1 MNWGRSVWRMGAAA
15 AVASMLLPANSGA
28 QTSDAAR
35 EAGQHFRRG
44 VELYG
49 EANYAGALV
58 EFKRA
63 YALASSSTA
72 LYDIGETQFQLQDYA
87 GALQTFK
94 KFLAE
99 FGPGENHHAEVEAG
113 VQVLATRVGHLRVT
127 SVPAGADVA
136 VDDEAI
142 GKTPLAEPLLV
153 SVGHRKVVASM
164 PGREPV
170 TRYVD
175 VAAGDEADVT
185 LALPEPVQVA
195 PPSFPSTEHGAAP
208 AVGPPRWHA
217 SSTLVT
223 AGWIT
228 TGALAAAAGTFGLL
242 AIHESDELK
251 QARAGLQPAVPSG
264 SNPAAPVDQDAH
276 EVRVFAAVAD
286 SLTIAAIVSGGLS
299 LYWTLSS
306 LSAPHNTGAAPA
318 TRISFGP
325 ASARFE
331 TTF

>member
-1 MNWGRSVWRMGAAA
+1 MTFGRLVRRTIAAA
-15 AVASMLLPANSGA
+15 AFLAVLPPQAARA
-28 QTSDAAR
+28 QTSDMAR

-44 VELYG
+44 VELYS

-94 KFLAE
+94 KFLLE
-99 FGPGENHHAEVEAG
+99 FGPGENHHAEVEAN

-127 SVPAGADVA
+127 TVPEGADVA
-136 VDDEAI
+136 VDDEGS
-142 GKTPLAEPLLV
+142 GKTPITEPLLV
-153 SVGHRKVVASM
+153 SVGRRKVVASM
-164 PGREPV
+164 PGRQPV

-185 LALPEPVQVA
+185 LSLPAPVEA
-195 PPSFPSTEHGAAP
+195 PPAP
-208 AVGPPRWHA
+208 PPPQERAPGPFKLPQWHA
-217 SSTLVT
+217 SRTLVE

-228 TGALAAAAGTFGLL
+228 TGSLAVAAGTFGVL
-242 AIHESDELK
+242 AIHESDVLRDARGELHSP
-251 QARAGLQPAVPSG
+251 GP
-264 SNPAAPVDQDAH
+264 NPAAPLTHDANLTTA
-276 EVRVFAAVAD
+276 FAAVAD
-286 SLTIAAIVSGGLS
+286 SLTVAAIVAGGLS
-299 LYWTLSS
+299 LYWTASF
-306 LSAPHNTGAAPA
+306 LSAPRTGAAPT
-318 TRISFGP
+318 TRISIGP

>member
-1 MNWGRSVWRMGAAA
+1 MNCRRSVWRIGAAA
-15 AVASMLLPANSGA
+15 AIAGMLLPTTAGA
-28 QTSDAAR
+28 QASDAAR

-44 VELYG
+44 VELYS

-63 YALASSSTA
+63 YALAASSTA

-94 KFLAE
+94 TFLSE

-113 VQVLATRVGHLRVT
+113 LQVLATRVGHLRVT
-127 SVPAGADVA
+127 SVPPGADVS
-136 VDDEAI
+136 VDDEVV
-142 GKTPLAEPLLV
+142 GKTPLVEPLLV

-164 PGREPV
+164 AGREPV

-175 VAAGDEADVT
+175 IAAGDEADVT
-185 LALPEPVQVA
+185 LALPAPV
-195 PPSFPSTEHGAAP
+195 PAAP
-208 AVGPPRWHA
+208 ASPSSPEHGTTPAVSLPRWHA
-217 SSTLVT
+217 SPGLVT
-223 AGWIT
+223 VGWIT
-228 TGALAAAAGTFGLL
+228 TGTLAAAAGTFGLL

-251 QARAGLQPAVPSG
+251 QARAGLHPGPD
-264 SNPAAPVDQDAH
+264 PAASVTQDAH
-276 EVRVFAAVAD
+276 RVTTFAAVAD

-306 LSAPHNTGAAPA
+306 LSAPREGAAPA
-318 TRISFGP
+318 TRIGFGP
-325 ASARFE
+325 MSARFE